1 MDIKSAVFKDSNN
14 KILFIAGAI
23 KDAQIQ
29 ERVGNHSFLN
39 ITVIKDLPPFFQ
51 QDTIIDAEYV
61 ELFDERL
68 QKQRKYKINTIERE
82 MKATKFI
89 ETIEA
94 ESTNYAMYN
103 NKYVKVKLTAGTT
116 LKSALL
122 SVLFRDG
129 FFDFRGNIGTIEQDA
144 SVGITEEKEYTEQPL
159 LEVLDDLQKM
169 FNRYLSITDDGKINF
184 YKSIG
189 KTVDVNYVYGLNFK
203 NIKQKIDK
211 SKVVKRMIGK
221 GKSGDNNSNTTFA
234 SINGG
239 KDYVEEGFL
248 LNGNFGVF
256 EETELENK
264 HELLRKTQEELN
276 KYKTP
281 VLTYEIETNFIERN
295 EDMQINEIF
304 NVADTINIF
313 NPFFST
319 KKIEQKVVELN
330 YNPFYPWRN
339 PQIVIGEKQTEFVE
353 FIQNAVKDISKIKRS
368 ITS

>member
-39 ITVIKDLPPFFQ
+39 ITVVKDLPPFFQ

-82 MKATKFI
+82 MKATKFV

-103 NKYVKVKLTAGTT
+103 NKYVRLKLTAGTT

-129 FFDFRGNIGTIEQDA
+129 FFDFRNNIGIVEQDA
-144 SVGITEEKEYTEQPL
+144 SIGIAEEKEYTEQPL
-159 LEVLDDLQKM
+159 LEVLDDLQKI
-169 FNRYLSITDDGKINF
+169 FNRYLIISDDGQINF

-211 SKVVKRMIGK
+211 NKVVKRVIGK
-221 GKSGDNNSNTTFA
+221 GKDNTSFTTINNS
-234 SINGG
+234 
-239 KDYVEEGFL
+239 KDYVEDGFI

-264 HELLRKTQEELN
+264 HELLRKTKEELN
-276 KYKTP
+276 KYKQP
-281 VLTYEIETNFIERN
+281 VLSYEIETNFIQVN
-295 EDMQINEIF
+295 TNMQINEIF
-304 NVADTINIF
+304 NVADTINIY
-313 NPFFST
+313 NPYFST
-319 KKIEQKVVELN
+319 NKIQQKVVELT
-330 YNPFYPWRN
+330 YNPFYPWKN
-339 PQIVIGEKQTEFVE
+339 PQIVLGEKQIQLVE
-353 FIQNAVKDISKIKRS
+353 FLQSAVKDISKIKRS

>member
-39 ITVIKDLPPFFQ
+39 ITVVKDLPPFFQ

-68 QKQRKYKINTIERE
+68 QKHRKYKINTIERE

-116 LKSALL
+116 LQNALL
-122 SVLFRDG
+122 SILLRDG

-144 SVGITEEKEYTEQPL
+144 SIGIAEDKEYADTPL

-169 FNRYLSITDDGKINF
+169 FNRYIIISDDGKINF

-189 KTVDVNYVYGLNFK
+189 KTADANYVYGLNFK
-203 NIKQKIDK
+203 NIKQIIDK
-211 SKVVKRMIGK
+211 SKVVKRIIGK
-221 GKSGDNNSNTTFA
+221 GKSTDNGSTTFA
-234 SINGG
+234 AINGG
-239 KDYVEEGFL
+239 KDYVEEGFS
-248 LNGNFGVF
+248 LNGSFGVF

-264 HELLRKTQEELN
+264 HELLRKTREELN

-304 NVADTINIF
+304 SVADTINIF
-313 NPFFST
+313 NPYFST